1 MASLSFIMDVHDDGQ
16 TDSRAP
22 PLTLNKTDR
31 GPNKPASA
39 GPPPPYDAP
48 PSNPQPDPR
57 HASTP
62 GPASAEQDI
71 NPAVP
76 AVGLTKGGGASS
88 RGSKSSPAT
97 STSSTQPGAGT
108 RTSASVTVAITAAT
122 PSASSTSPP
131 LSASTTPR
139 QSSRLRSTT
148 SADSM
153 DRPRYGPP
161 PSSSSM
167 GLGSLQRP
175 MPLHHPAA
183 AAQFPP
189 KITPKTGR
197 VSKAKKGLPVHICDT
212 CNPPKVRRTLSWSR
226 PPRRGG
232 VILSCLLLC

>member
-1 MASLSFIMDVHDDGQ
+1 MASLSFIMDVHEDGQ
-16 TDSRAP
+16 TDSRGP
-22 PLTLNKTDR
+22 PLTLNKRDR

-76 AVGLTKGGGASS
+76 AAGLTKGGGASL
-88 RGSKSSPAT
+88 RGSKSSPAVAI
-97 STSSTQPGAGT
+97 SGTQEPGAGT
-108 RTSASVTVAITAAT
+108 RTAASVTVAITPAT
-122 PSASSTSPP
+122 PSAASTSPT
-131 LSASTTPR
+131 LSASATPR

-153 DRPRYGPP
+153 MDRPRYAPP

-175 MPLHHPAA
+175 MPLHHPATT
-183 AAQFPP
+183 QFTP

-197 VSKAKKGLPVHICDT
+197 VSKAKKGLPVHICDA
-212 CNPPKVRRTLSWSR
+212 CNPPKV
-226 PPRRGG
+226 
-232 VILSCLLLC
+232 